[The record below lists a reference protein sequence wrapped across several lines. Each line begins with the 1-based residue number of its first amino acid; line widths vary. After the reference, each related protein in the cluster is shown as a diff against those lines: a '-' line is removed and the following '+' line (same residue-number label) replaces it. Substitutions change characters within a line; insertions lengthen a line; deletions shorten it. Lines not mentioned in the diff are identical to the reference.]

1 MSNDQWQVNNKNGR
15 GWQAIDAEAVA
26 LEIADAGELS
36 VEHDS
41 DGDVCA
47 IDTGHAKYRK
57 VKRNTAP
64 LARPDKVQI
73 ESDGD
78 MLWAIV

>member
-1 MSNDQWQVNNKNGR
+1 MNEQWQCNLKDGR

-26 LEIADAGELS
+26 LEINDAAELS
-36 VEHDS
+36 VDYDT

-57 VKRNTAP
+57 VKRSTAP
-64 LARPDKVQI
+64 LATVDKVVI
-73 ESDGD
+73 EDDGNC
-78 MLWAIV
+78 LWAIT

>member
-1 MSNDQWQVNNKNGR
+1 MNTDQWQCNNKDGK

-26 LEIADAGELS
+26 LEITDAGELS
-36 VEHDS
+36 VDYDT

-64 LARPDKVQI
+64 LATVDKVQI
-73 ESDGD
+73 EEDGNC
-78 MLWAIV
+78 LWAIA